1 MPARKIH
8 IVIADDDP
16 RLLRLVARTLEL
28 EGYQPIAF
36 ADGQQALDALCRQVP
51 DLLLLDVMMPKLDGF
66 TLCRRVRDFSSV
78 PIIMLT
84 ARGSADDK
92 LRAFDAGADDYLTKP
107 FSVDELL
114 ARIRAVLRRAELTAT
129 EQAAHIQAP
138 VTVGDLHVDF
148 AQHSVTLCGH
158 ELALTPI
165 EYRLLAYLAENAG
178 RVITQ
183 DLLLERVW
191 GPEYL
196 GESHLLQVNVNRLR
210 HKLED
215 DPAHPRYL
223 LTKVG
228 IGYLL
233 AVDPRSAVPPA
244 SEHLAAPSVLR
255 A

>member
-8 IVIADDDP
+8 VVIADDDP

-36 ADGQQALDALCRQVP
+36 ADGQQALDALCRQIP
-51 DLLLLDVMMPKLDGF
+51 DLLLLDVMMPKIDGF
-66 TLCRRVRDFSSV
+66 ALCRRVRDFSTV

-92 LRAFDAGADDYLTKP
+92 LQAFDAGADDYLTKP

-129 EQAAHIQAP
+129 EQAAHSQAP
-138 VTVGDLHVDF
+138 ATVGDLHVDF
-148 AQHSVTLCGH
+148 AQHSVTFQGRV
-158 ELALTPI
+158 LALTPI
-165 EYRLLAYLAENAG
+165 EYRLLEYLAENAG

-183 DLLLERVW
+183 DLLLERIW
-191 GPEYL
+191 GLEYL

-210 HKLED
+210 HKLEA
-215 DPAHPRYL
+215 DPTHPHYL

-228 IGYLL
+228 IGYML
-233 AVDPRSAVPPA
+233 AASPQPGAPPP
-244 SEHLAAPSVLR
+244 SDLMAAPSMP